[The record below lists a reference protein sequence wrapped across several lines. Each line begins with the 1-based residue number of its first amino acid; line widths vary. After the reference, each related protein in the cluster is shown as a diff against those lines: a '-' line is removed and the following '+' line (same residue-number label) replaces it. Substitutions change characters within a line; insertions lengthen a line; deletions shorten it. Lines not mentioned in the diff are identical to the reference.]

1 RGARASVHRAAAR
14 VAAAPRAP
22 RRALDGDPRARS
34 RAAEPAVGLP
44 LPRSL
49 PARERALRGGRS
61 KARDDRAGAQRRVLS
76 SDPGAHRGGAG
87 VSETTSARRPLVEAR
102 NLVKHFRVGGSF
114 FRAGKDVVRAV
125 EDVSLEVYP
134 GETLGVVGE
143 SGCGKSTLGR
153 LLLRLIEPT
162 SGEVIFDGR
171 SLAGLSARELRRLRR
186 EMQIV

>member
-1 RGARASVHRAAAR
+1 
-14 VAAAPRAP
+14 
-22 RRALDGDPRARS
+22 
-34 RAAEPAVGLP
+34 
-44 LPRSL
+44 
-49 PARERALRGGRS
+49 
-61 KARDDRAGAQRRVLS
+61 
-76 SDPGAHRGGAG
+76 GAHRGGAG

-102 NLVKHFRVGGSF
+102 NLVKHFRDGGSF

-186 EMQIV
+186 EMQIVFQDPYGSLDPRMNVGAIIAEGIEIHGLARGRAKREMVERLLGEVGLRPEH